1 LNISADDKWAQEIL
15 LGTSKE
21 EIIPDI
27 EDLLSV
33 NPKQNSTSTSTLT
46 KFEIDEKNE
55 KSDENEKKRSD
66 EEEKE
71 FIEIS
76 MQKDIAA
83 SQNKK
88 WGNKDVNQGNFDG
101 NKMVDNSLETDLIE
115 AKSLND
121 QLNALKA
128 PSSPGIFSG
137 ILICY
142 FMICYV
148 MLWYVILC
156 YDMSCYVML

>member
-1 LNISADDKWAQEIL
+1 M
-15 LGTSKE
+15 
-21 EIIPDI
+21 PDI

-33 NPKQNSTSTSTLT
+33 NPKKNSTSTSTLT
-46 KFEIDEKNE
+46 KFEIDEKN
-55 KSDENEKKRSD
+55 DENEKKKSD

-83 SQNKK
+83 SQSKK
-88 WGNKDVNQGNFDG
+88 WGNKDLNQGNFDG

-142 FMICYV
+142 AMLCHVMLCYIMLCYVILRFVMLRFLMLCYV
-148 MLWYVILC
+148 M
-156 YDMSCYVML
+156 

>member
-1 LNISADDKWAQEIL
+1 M
-15 LGTSKE
+15 
-21 EIIPDI
+21 PDI

-33 NPKQNSTSTSTLT
+33 NPKKNSTSTSTLT
-46 KFEIDEKNE
+46 KFEIDEKSE
-55 KSDENEKKRSD
+55 KNDENEKKRSD

-88 WGNKDVNQGNFDG
+88 WGNKDANQGNFDG
-101 NKMVDNSLETDLIE
+101 NTMLDNSLETDLIE

-137 ILICY
+137 IQI
-142 FMICYV
+142 
-148 MLWYVILC
+148 
-156 YDMSCYVML
+156 